1 MSAGTL
7 GPHERVR
14 RLMTGASI
22 QIDPLF
28 AYYQD
33 RSADSVAV
41 ELEAAGYRC
50 VHYFVVREDQVNDRI
65 VEAIQRRG
73 IAVWAMILGNGA
85 FSTAHLPEDWKQ
97 WKMELVKEPNDS
109 YCRLSPF
116 AEEYVQWRKQQ
127 AALLVQRVPFDG
139 FEIAEPYFPEW
150 EGLTSGTYGDIGPH
164 AAAAFQ
170 AQFSSVMPEFRDK
183 RSTRY
188 YKKVPELYRQWVELR
203 VQAVNHMIDEVIN
216 GAGGVRQVR
225 PDIQIATWSLA
236 VQNGRKGP
244 ALLREWQGLD
254 AVSMI
259 RQVKPDMHFL
269 QTHWPDWMKARLPAD
284 YIVKYREF
292 LDPIRSSYPG
302 LPVGIQADI
311 GSLPRMVRGAEWLRQ
326 FATHVPAAGFD
337 AWTAYEYHVGGYMYE
352 QPPIPL
358 SASRSAADELVVTF
372 NKRIETNAALSA
384 GRYTRQTRQIS
395 DYVVEELRIRS
406 SEADGNRLYLWL
418 EGLPTEAFVMRLS
431 GIQDTPQ
438 LWLQKR
444 RTANLIPANAH
455 VQVPGWI

>member
-1 MSAGTL
+1 MSADML
-7 GPHERVR
+7 GLDARVR
-14 RLMTGASI
+14 RMLTGASI
-22 QIDPLF
+22 QLDPLF

-50 VHYFVVREDQVNDRI
+50 VHYFVVREDRVNGRI
-65 VEAIQRRG
+65 VEALQRRG

-85 FSTAHLPEDWKQ
+85 FSTAHLPVGWKR

-116 AEEYVQWRKQQ
+116 AEEYVQWRKQE

-150 EGLTSGTYGDIGPH
+150 EGLTTGTYGDIGPH

-170 AQFSSVMPEFRDK
+170 AQFGSLMPDFRDK
-183 RSTRY
+183 RSSRY

-216 GAGGVRQVR
+216 GAGGVRQAR

-236 VQNGRKGP
+236 VQGGRKGP

-259 RQVKPDMHFL
+259 RQVKPDMHVL

-284 YIVKYREF
+284 YITKYQEF

-311 GSLPRMVRGAEWLRQ
+311 GSLPRMVRGAGWLRQ
-326 FATHVPAAGFD
+326 FAAQVPAAGFD

-384 GRYTRQTRQIS
+384 AWYTRRTS
-395 DYVVEELRIRS
+395 DFVVEELRIHT
-406 SEADGNRLYLWL
+406 SETDGNRLYLRL
-418 EGLPTEAFVMRLS
+418 ERVPTEAFVMRLS

-444 RTANLIPANAH
+444 RRANPVPADAH
-455 VQVPGWI
+455 VQVPCWI

>member
-7 GPHERVR
+7 GQYERVQ

-50 VHYFVVREDQVNDRI
+50 VHYFVVREDQVNDKI
-65 VEAIQRRG
+65 VEALQRRG

-85 FSTAHLPEDWKQ
+85 FSTAHLPEGWKQ
-97 WKMELVKEPNDS
+97 WRMELVKEPNDS

-116 AEEYVQWRKQQ
+116 AEEYVQWRKQE
-127 AALLVQRVPFDG
+127 AARLVQRIPFDG

-150 EGLTSGTYGDIGPH
+150 EGLASGTYGDIGAH
-164 AAAAFQ
+164 AAAVFQ
-170 AQFSSVMPEFRDK
+170 AQFGSAMPDFRDK
-183 RSTRY
+183 RSSRY
-188 YKKVPELYRQWVELR
+188 YKKVPELYSQWVELR

-216 GAGGVRQVR
+216 GAGGVRQAR

-236 VQNGRKGP
+236 VQSGRKGP

-259 RQVKPDMHFL
+259 RQVKPDMHIL
-269 QTHWPDWMKARLPAD
+269 QTHWPDWMKTRLPAD
-284 YIVKYREF
+284 YITKYREF
-292 LDPIRSSYPG
+292 LDPIRSSYPE
-302 LPVGIQADI
+302 LPIGIQADI
-311 GSLPRMVRGAEWLRQ
+311 GSLPRMVRGTDWLRQ
-326 FATHVPAAGFD
+326 FAAHVPAAGFD

-352 QPPIPL
+352 QSPIPL
-358 SASRSAADELVVTF
+358 SVSRSAADELVVTF
-372 NKRIETNAALSA
+372 SKRIETNAALSV
-384 GRYTRQTRQIS
+384 GHYPRQIS
-395 DYVVEELRIRS
+395 DYVVEELHIRS
-406 SEADGNRLYLWL
+406 SETDGNRLYLLL
-418 EGLPTEAFVMRLS
+418 EGLPTGAFVMRLS
-431 GIQDTPQ
+431 GVQDTPQ

-444 RTANLIPANAH
+444 RKANSVPADTH
-455 VQVPGWI
+455 VQVPSWR